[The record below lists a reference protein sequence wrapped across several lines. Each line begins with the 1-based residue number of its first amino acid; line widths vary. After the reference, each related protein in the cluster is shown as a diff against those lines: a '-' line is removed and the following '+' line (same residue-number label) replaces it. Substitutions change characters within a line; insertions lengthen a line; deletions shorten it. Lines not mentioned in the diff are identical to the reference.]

1 MPQNVGSVKDVTS
14 KNKHRV
20 DTLNSAKLIVLTK
33 REPRARSFS
42 PQSDSSPVLLF
53 YFVFALSQFC
63 GPDYLGAWNRLTSQS
78 FDYPLQR

>member
-33 REPRARSFS
+33 RGPRARSFS
-42 PQSDSSPVLLF
+42 PQLFLSRFIVLFRVRAFSILRTR
-53 YFVFALSQFC
+53 LSWSLEQANF
-63 GPDYLGAWNRLTSQS
+63 SVI
-78 FDYPLQR
+78 